1 MKIRLLV
8 RNISKE
14 DIENCTNI
22 FIDAYSKEPWNE
34 SHDYEKVKEF
44 LNKFTSDNTNIGW
57 VILNKGQIV
66 GFMVGTIIPS
76 IEKDYFRI
84 EDICVRSDMQ
94 RKGIGRELIRR
105 TALELRS
112 RNIDSIIL
120 NTIKDFPAYRFYL
133 NNGFREIESS
143 STMLLDI

>member
-1 MKIRLLV
+1 MLV
-8 RNISKE
+8 RNISKK
-14 DIENCTNI
+14 DIETCARI
-22 FIDAYSKEPWNE
+22 FIDAYSREPWNE
-34 SHDYEKVKEF
+34 NHDLGKVKEF
-44 LNKFTSDNTNIGW
+44 LTKFTSENTNIGW
-57 VILNKGQIV
+57 VILEESQIAGFAV
-66 GFMVGTIIPS
+66 GVIIPS
-76 IEKDYFRI
+76 IERDYFRI

>member
-1 MKIRLLV
+1 MLV
-8 RNISKE
+8 RNISKK
-14 DIENCTNI
+14 DIETCARI
-22 FIDAYSKEPWNE
+22 FIDAYSREPWNE
-34 SHDYEKVKEF
+34 NHDLGKVKEF
-44 LNKFTSDNTNIGW
+44 LTKFTSENTNIGW
-57 VILNKGQIV
+57 VILEESQIAGFAV
-66 GFMVGTIIPS
+66 GVIIPS
-76 IEKDYFRI
+76 IERDYFRI

-112 RNIDSIIL
+112 KNIDSIIL